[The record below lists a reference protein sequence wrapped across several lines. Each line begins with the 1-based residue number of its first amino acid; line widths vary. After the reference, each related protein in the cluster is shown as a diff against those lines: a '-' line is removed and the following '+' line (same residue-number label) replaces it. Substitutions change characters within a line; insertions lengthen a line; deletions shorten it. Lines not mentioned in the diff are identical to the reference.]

1 MLLNEHRDFVF
12 SFSSENCKNT
22 KDRSFRSVSL
32 VEELFMENLNEKKII
47 QKNAEIEKISKKI
60 EKLENEKTAI
70 LEKLKNLKSEKIKL
84 ENEKTD
90 LEQQDFLDKFFG
102 KLTDSEIELIEKYR
116 NVSERDQASTQR
128 YLQNHALPG
137 TASNFDIS
145 IAPDYLYTE
154 EPEQ

>member
-1 MLLNEHRDFVF
+1 
-12 SFSSENCKNT
+12 
-22 KDRSFRSVSL
+22 
-32 VEELFMENLNEKKII
+32 MENLNEKKII